1 MAVVNI
7 GANIKAIRKKQ
18 EMTQDE
24 LAELAMLNRVTIAK
38 YESGTVEPG
47 ARALAQIASA
57 LDVSVQDLYKD
68 DVTVVSATE
77 KSPIPGLSS
86 EEQILITNYRAL
98 TSEGQ
103 AALMATLSG
112 LLSAFRRD
120 DNRG

>member
-18 EMTQDE
+18 GMTQDE

-38 YESGTVEPG
+38 YEAGTVEPG
-47 ARALAQIASA
+47 ARALAQIAAA
-57 LDVSVQDLYKD
+57 LDVSVQDLYND

-103 AALMATLSG
+103 AALMAALSG

-120 DNRG
+120 E